1 MEQPIAYF
9 ADDGQSWQCDGC
21 GSYGG
26 VGGAADGRRYAA
38 RNVASHIAE
47 CTPAQA
53 GTMATLP
60 GASAIIRSGDTV
72 LLRLRHDAPRAQQ
85 LAMADRLRSRLPD
98 IEVLVLAGIDG
109 IDVYRPKEHRP

>member
-21 GSYGG
+21 GSYGS
-26 VGGAADGRRYAA
+26 VGGAANGRRYAA
-38 RNVASHIAE
+38 RQVATHIEE
-47 CTPAQA
+47 CTPDRA

-60 GASAIIRSGDTV
+60 GTSTIIRPGDTV
-72 LLRLRHDAPRAQQ
+72 LIRMRHDAPPVQV
-85 LAMADRLRSRLPD
+85 LAVAERLRDRLPD
-98 IEVLVLAGIDG
+98 VEVIALAADG